1 MRRAVRRFDPGS
13 AGFRTKPAVGGAA
26 LGSDQNPPLAGEG
39 TDGSARSGRLH
50 QPERLRRAERTV
62 PPLGVPKETTLGQSV
77 RSFLNYL
84 TVEAGLANNTIL
96 AYGRD
101 LRSFLKFCSIF
112 STSIQ
117 HRASSIDP
125 SSAGFRSKPAV
136 GGAALGSDQD
146 PPLAGISELRQI
158 KPALIQNYLR
168 VLTQEQKSESS
179 IKRSLVA
186 IRMFLRFGK
195 LTGLIEDDFSSI
207 LESPKVWQKL
217 PCVCSKQQV
226 LELLNA
232 PCPDEPFYFRDK
244 AMLELLYATGVRA
257 SEIAGLKTSDLNLN
271 IGYLRCLG
279 KGSRERVVPMGKV
292 AIAAIEE
299 YLIRPGGRPRL
310 VKPFSGD
317 FLLLSRTGRP
327 MSRIEIWRLVKKYA
341 IRAGMP
347 RNLTVHTLRHCFAT
361 HLLAGG
367 ADLRSVQEML
377 GHVDIATTQIY
388 THVDQE
394 RLRKIH
400 RKYHPR
406 P

>member
-1 MRRAVRRFDPGS
+1 MLSTQKQTVRKFDP
-13 AGFRTKPAVGGAA
+13 AA
-26 LGSDQNPPLAGEG
+26 LGSDQNPLMCG
-39 TDGSARSGRLH
+39 
-50 QPERLRRAERTV
+50 PESYS
-62 PPLGVPKETTLGQSV
+62 LGQNLKG
-77 RSFLNYL
+77 FLDYL
-84 TVEAGLANNTIL
+84 TVEAGLAKNTVL

-101 LRSFLKFCSIF
+101 LRSFLKYCKSNKTKQI
-112 STSIQ
+112 
-117 HRASSIDP
+117 
-125 SSAGFRSKPAV
+125 
-136 GGAALGSDQD
+136 
-146 PPLAGISELRQI
+146 RQI
-158 KPALIQNYLR
+158 KPVLIQNYLR
-168 VLTQEQKSESS
+168 VLTQEQKSENS

-195 LTGLIEDDFSSI
+195 LTGLVEDDLTSM

-217 PCVCSKQQV
+217 PCICSKEQV
-226 LELLNA
+226 LGLLNA
-232 PCPDEPFYFRDK
+232 PCPDEPFYLRDK

-279 KGSRERVVPMGKV
+279 KGNRERVVPIGKV

-299 YLIRPGGRPRL
+299 YLTNLRPRL
-310 VKPFSGD
+310 FKPFSGN

-400 RKYHPR
+400 RKFHPR

>member
-1 MRRAVRRFDPGS
+1 MPSMQRQAVKKFDTQCSTSIETLPLWQNLK
-13 AGFRTKPAVGGAA
+13 GF
-26 LGSDQNPPLAGEG
+26 LD
-39 TDGSARSGRLH
+39 
-50 QPERLRRAERTV
+50 
-62 PPLGVPKETTLGQSV
+62 
-77 RSFLNYL
+77 YL
-84 TVEAGLANNTIL
+84 TVEAGLAKNTVL

-101 LRSFLKFCSIF
+101 LRSFLKYCKSNK
-112 STSIQ
+112 T
-117 HRASSIDP
+117 
-125 SSAGFRSKPAV
+125 
-136 GGAALGSDQD
+136 DQ
-146 PPLAGISELRQI
+146 IRQI
-158 KPALIQNYLR
+158 KPALIHNYLR
-168 VLTQEQKSESS
+168 ILTQEQKSESS

-195 LTGLIEDDFSSI
+195 LTGLVEDDLTSM

-217 PCVCSKQQV
+217 PCICSKEQV
-226 LELLNA
+226 IELLNA
-232 PCPDEPFYFRDK
+232 PCPDEPFYLRDK

-279 KGSRERVVPMGKV
+279 KGNRERVVPIGKV

-299 YLIRPGGRPRL
+299 YLTCPVGRPRL
-310 VKPFSGD
+310 VKPFSDD

-377 GHVDIATTQIY
+377 GHADIATTQIY

-394 RLRKIH
+394 RLRRIH
-400 RKYHPR
+400 KKFHPR

>member
-1 MRRAVRRFDPGS
+1 MRRAVRRFDP
-13 AGFRTKPAVGGAA
+13 AA

-39 TDGSARSGRLH
+39 TGGLARSDRLH

-62 PPLGVPKETTLGQSV
+62 PILGQSV
-77 RSFLNYL
+77 RSFLDYL
-84 TVEAGLANNTIL
+84 TVEAGLANNTVL

-101 LRSFLKFCSIF
+101 LRSFLKYCKS
-112 STSIQ
+112 
-117 HRASSIDP
+117 
-125 SSAGFRSKPAV
+125 GN
-136 GGAALGSDQD
+136 
-146 PPLAGISELRQI
+146 ISELRQI

-168 VLTQEQKSESS
+168 ILTQEQKSESS

-226 LELLNA
+226 IELLNA
-232 PCPDEPFYFRDK
+232 PCPDEPFYLRDK
-244 AMLELLYATGVRA
+244 AMLELLYATGIRA
-257 SEIAGLKTSDLNLN
+257 GEIAGLKTSDLNLN

-299 YLIRPGGRPRL
+299 YLVRPGGRPKL
-310 VKPFSGD
+310 TKPFSDD

-400 RKYHPR
+400 RKFHPR

>member
-1 MRRAVRRFDPGS
+1 MPSMQRQAVRKS
-13 AGFRTKPAVGGAA
+13 
-26 LGSDQNPPLAGEG
+26 
-39 TDGSARSGRLH
+39 
-50 QPERLRRAERTV
+50 
-62 PPLGVPKETTLGQSV
+62 
-77 RSFLNYL
+77 
-84 TVEAGLANNTIL
+84 
-96 AYGRD
+96 
-101 LRSFLKFCSIF
+101 
-112 STSIQ
+112 
-117 HRASSIDP
+117 DP

-136 GGAALGSDQD
+136 GGAAPGTDRNPPMTGPETCSLGQNLKGFLDYLTVEAG
-146 PPLAGISELRQI
+146 LAKNTVLAYGRDLRSFLKYCKSNNTNQIRQI

-168 VLTQEQKSESS
+168 ILTQEQKSESS

-195 LTGLIEDDFSSI
+195 LTGLVEDDLTSM

-217 PCVCSKQQV
+217 PCVCSKEQV

-232 PCPDEPFYFRDK
+232 PCPDEPFYLRDK

-279 KGSRERVVPMGKV
+279 KGNRERVVPIGK
-292 AIAAIEE
+292 AAISAINE
-299 YLIRPGGRPRL
+299 YLTNLRPRL
-310 VKPFSGD
+310 AGRGRPMCLPRATTLGCPYSGD

-327 MSRIEIWRLVKKYA
+327 LSRIEIWRLVKKYA

-367 ADLRSVQEML
+367 ADLRSLQEML